1 MITVWDGFE
10 SRSVRNIKKLN
21 QKCMVMSRSTLKVLR
36 IAGKLLAVI
45 TAIVALMHNVA
56 YMYAAALLWFGSDE
70 LCVMK

>member
-1 MITVWDGFE
+1 
-10 SRSVRNIKKLN
+10 
-21 QKCMVMSRSTLKVLR
+21 MVMSRSTLKVLR

-45 TAIVALMHNVA
+45 TAVVALMHNVA